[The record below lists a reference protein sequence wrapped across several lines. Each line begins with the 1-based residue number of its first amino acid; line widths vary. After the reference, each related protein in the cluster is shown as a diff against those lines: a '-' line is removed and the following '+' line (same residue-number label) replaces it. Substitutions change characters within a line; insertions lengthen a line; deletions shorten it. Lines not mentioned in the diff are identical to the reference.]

1 MKTGLGTTTYNRP
14 EYFKQCIESFK
25 YVNPDFVCAYND
37 GSHYELEMNHPEI
50 EYFES
55 PVNKGVA
62 TAKNWL
68 LHRMMDEGCDH
79 IYLLE
84 DDITFTGDALSLYLE
99 VADKSGF
106 QHLNFAH
113 HGNANTDRKL
123 YGDQWVEY
131 YPHLVGAFSYYSR
144 EVIEKVGYFDDRMK
158 NAYEHV
164 QHTWRIAG
172 AGYTS
177 PFWMFA
183 DAANSKSVLQ
193 EIPGSIDNSSIRI
206 RDDWDK
212 NTQEALDLWRQQTSE
227 CPI

>member
-1 MKTGLGTTTYNRP
+1 MKIGLGTTTYNRP
-14 EYFKQCIESFK
+14 DYFKQCIDSFK
-25 YVNPDFVCAYND
+25 FVHPDFICAYND
-37 GSHYELEMNHPEI
+37 GSHYDIRPDF
-50 EYFES
+50 EYYES
-55 PVNKGVA
+55 KENKGVA

-79 IYLLE
+79 IFLME
-84 DDITFTGDALSLYLE
+84 DDITFTGDAIKLYFE
-99 VADKSGF
+99 VAEQSGF

-113 HGNANTDRKL
+113 HGDGNVNRKL
-123 YGDQWVEY
+123 YSDKWLAY
-131 YPHLVGAFSYYSR
+131 YPHLIGAFSYYSR

-164 QHTWRIAG
+164 QHTWRISG

-183 DAANSKSVLQ
+183 DATESKSVLS
-193 EIPGSIDNSSIRI
+193 EIPESIKHSSIRI

-212 NTQEALDLWRQQTSE
+212 NTQEALDLWRKQASD